1 MWTNSLD
8 STETIDGLKSIPLR
22 HYIIAMIK
30 FSLRCNHDH
39 NFDSWFMSS
48 EAFEKLKASG
58 MLSCPVCG
66 SSKVKK
72 NIMTPQVQ
80 SLSTRRKDTEEKS
93 ESPPP
98 SIPITRA
105 MQKWQEL
112 QKLIDK
118 TFDHVGDN
126 FVTEVRAMDAGEI
139 PKRSVIGD
147 ASINDAI
154 ELLEDGI
161 PVAPVPWIDKRKA
174 N

>member
-1 MWTNSLD
+1 
-8 STETIDGLKSIPLR
+8 
-22 HYIIAMIK
+22 
-30 FSLRCNHDH
+30 
-39 NFDSWFMSS
+39 MSS
-48 EAFEKLKASG
+48 EAFDKLKASG
-58 MLSCPVCG
+58 LLSCPVCG

-80 SLSTRRKDTEEKS
+80 SLSTRPKDTEV
-93 ESPPP
+93 SPT
-98 SIPITRA
+98 SIPATQTIK
-105 MQKWQEL
+105 KWQEL

-118 TFDHVGDN
+118 TFDHVGAN

-161 PVAPVPWIDKRKA
+161 PVAPVPWIDKRKV

>member
-1 MWTNSLD
+1 
-8 STETIDGLKSIPLR
+8 
-22 HYIIAMIK
+22 
-30 FSLRCNHDH
+30 
-39 NFDSWFMSS
+39 
-48 EAFEKLKASG
+48 
-58 MLSCPVCG
+58 
-66 SSKVKK
+66 
-72 NIMTPQVQ
+72 
-80 SLSTRRKDTEEKS
+80 
-93 ESPPP
+93 
-98 SIPITRA
+98 